1 VKRMVKSRSVAAISA
16 ALFVCLPIAGCASGV
31 TKVNLPDYDR
41 KQVFA
46 AARTILQKR
55 FNGFRE
61 LDESRGLLVTDFKEP
76 PSPASNSRFFAR
88 VEIAPLGDG
97 AEIAVRVV
105 VETLSFH
112 DMQVVWLDAGRVKG
126 VEETEGMIVEEIRAH
141 LEDREPDLPAGP
153 DATPATEPSGADLRP
168 PGRAS
173 KNQS

>member
-1 VKRMVKSRSVAAISA
+1 MVKSGSVAAISA
-16 ALFVCLPIAGCASGV
+16 ALVVCLPIAGCASGV

-61 LDESRGLLVTDFKEP
+61 VDESRGLLVTDFKEP

-88 VEIAPLGDG
+88 VEVSPLGDG
-97 AEIAVRVV
+97 TEIAVRVV
-105 VETLSFH
+105 VETLSFNE
-112 DMQVVWLDAGRVKG
+112 MQVVWLDAGRDKR
-126 VEETEGMIVEEIRAH
+126 VEAVEGYIVEEIRAL

-153 DATPATEPSGADLRP
+153 DATPATEPSGKDRQP
-168 PGRAS
+168 PGGAAKSRP
-173 KNQS
+173 